1 MSSGT
6 PVRAA
11 ERAAGMT
18 GAVRLIAALLL
29 TAVTGA
35 FVLATNRDLQMSCA
49 PHGMLSLQFAGS
61 AECARL
67 VVQSWAGQCVDTE
80 AQRAL
85 HGCTATAGS
94 PDAAQQRVEARPPE
108 ARLRAARQTL
118 WADFAFMTAY
128 SIFLWMLCARATAT
142 LGGVPRRVG
151 QAATFAAPLAG
162 LADVSENMAH
172 LMFLAAGADGTG
184 EALFAWGH
192 YSVLLKWGLISLIAV
207 FLAAAALHRL
217 VRWAQP
223 AEARR

>member
-18 GAVRLIAALLL
+18 SAVRLIAALLL

-35 FVLATNRDLQMSCA
+35 FVLATNRDLQMSCT

-61 AECARL
+61 AHCARL
-67 VVQSWAGQCVDTE
+67 IVRSWGAQCADTA
-80 AQRAL
+80 AQRMQQ
-85 HGCTATAGS
+85 GCTATAGP

-108 ARLRAARQTL
+108 ARLRTARQTL
-118 WADFAFMTAY
+118 WADFAFMAAY
-128 SIFLWMLCARATAT
+128 SIFLWMLCTRATAT
-142 LGGVPRRVG
+142 LAGVPRRVG

-172 LMFLAAGADGTG
+172 LMFLAAGADGPG
-184 EALFAWGH
+184 GALFAWGH
-192 YSVLLKWGLISLIAV
+192 YSVLLKWGLISLIAA

-217 VRWAQP
+217 VRWVQP